1 MEKFMKKIL
10 LVCIFGLGILLS
22 ACGSNS
28 ASSPAV
34 GAVESYVNAIVA
46 NDASKLSALSC
57 ANWEPQALIE
67 LDSLQAVTSTLEG
80 FSCKE
85 TGKDGETTLVHCDG
99 KMILSYNG
107 ENQELDLST
116 RTYQVAQQGGNWL
129 VCGVQ

>member
-1 MEKFMKKIL
+1 MKKIL

-22 ACGSNS
+22 ACVSNS

-34 GAVESYVNAIVA
+34 DAVEGYVNAIVA
-46 NDASKLSALSC
+46 NDASTLSALSC
-57 ANWEPQALIE
+57 ADWEPQALIE

-85 TGKDGETTLVHCDG
+85 TGKDGDNTLVHCDG

-116 RTYQVAQQGGNWL
+116 RTYQVAQQSGNWL

>member
-1 MEKFMKKIL
+1 MKKIL

-22 ACGSNS
+22 ACGSKA
-28 ASSPAV
+28 ASSPAAD
-34 GAVESYVNAIVA
+34 AVESYVNAIVA

-57 ANWEPQALIE
+57 ADWESQALIE
-67 LDSLQAVTSTLEG
+67 LDSLQAVTSTLDG
-80 FSCKE
+80 FSCQQSG
-85 TGKDGETTLVHCDG
+85 TDGETALVSCAG

-116 RTYQVAQQGGNWL
+116 RTYQVVQQGGDWL